1 MQEGSLFSTS
11 SLAFTVCGF
20 FDDGHSDWCEVRA
33 HTIIVRM
40 CVLKPL
46 QSCPTLCD
54 PIDCSLL
61 GSSVHGILQARK
73 NTGVRSTPFSRRS
86 SQPRD
91 QTSSLTSPTLA
102 GSFFT
107 TSRFFFGEA
116 PYNRILYSYLKLCCI
131 RIIKTWSN
139 IHVI

>member
-11 SLAFTVCGF
+11 SLAFTVCRF
-20 FDDGHSDWCEVRA
+20 FDDSHSDWCEVIA
-33 HTIIVRM
+33 HTTTIRM
-40 CVLKPL
+40 CVLKLL
-46 QSCPTLCD
+46 QSCPSLCN
-54 PIDCSLL
+54 PLDCSLL

-73 NTGVRSTPFSRRS
+73 NTGVRSMPFSRTS

-107 TSRFFFGEA
+107 TSRFFFGK
-116 PYNRILYSYLKLCCI
+116 PHTTGYFI
-131 RIIKTWSN
+131 
-139 IHVI
+139 VI